1 MRAYLIQRA
10 SFKSKVF
17 GKGIDSILEF
27 DYMGSSEFEFGA
39 KPKSLQE
46 IRKSIGNHD
55 NYIFKDV
62 EYNKKVIT
70 VFLKKEQEA
79 KLDEYLL
86 QIMNNPKPRLKERS
100 DFNTW
105 INPTAFDLE
114 RMPKTDFWWDI
125 ENHIMFWKKNDDFEL
140 MFKSLIN
147 IKPH

>member
-1 MRAYLIQRA
+1 MRAFLIQRA

-17 GKGIDSILEF
+17 GKGIDSILNF
-27 DYMGSSEFEFGA
+27 DYMGSSEFEWGA
-39 KPKSLQE
+39 LPKSLQE
-46 IRKSIGNHD
+46 IRKSISNDD
-55 NYIFKDV
+55 NYIYKDV

-105 INPTAFDLE
+105 INPMEFDL
-114 RMPKTDFWWDI
+114 RSMHKTDFWWDI

-147 IKPH
+147 GENH